1 MSIKLPI
8 YPLENFQ
15 LSNLK
20 IIFLVV
26 YFKYIY
32 LQFIGGVLY
41 EGCVEFEN
49 YPVRHFGLRNFVK
62 NVLKTVQKCLKTPKN
77 IFSIN
82 L

>member
-8 YPLENFQ
+8 YPPENFQ

-41 EGCVEFEN
+41 KVWVEFEN
-49 YPVRHFGLRNFVK
+49 YPVGHFGLRNFVK
-62 NVLKTVQKCLKTPKN
+62 NVLKMSKKIPILFFN
-77 IFSIN
+77 
-82 L
+82 